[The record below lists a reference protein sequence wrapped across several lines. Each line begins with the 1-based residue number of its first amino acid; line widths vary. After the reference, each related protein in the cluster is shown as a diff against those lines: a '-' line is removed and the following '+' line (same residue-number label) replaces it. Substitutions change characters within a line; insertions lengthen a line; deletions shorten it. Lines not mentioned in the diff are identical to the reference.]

1 MMSEYKIYD
10 ISKVHV
16 GYIKLASYNC
26 KQYSYIGTD
35 LSNNKILYN
44 PNFHTIESNDCDDK
58 LSNQQCTAWK
68 NFYKKIKNSNIQKE
82 CPDLETNPCISCS
95 PVTCTGGNITNYY
108 STVEGINFSLIDLS
122 KFSRLKNLNIHNPT
136 DDNKKINITGNFS
149 DLSSLQQL
157 EGLVISSLDKTN
169 IIGNLEDL
177 VYNKNLNTLVI
188 SGIESNKPSIN
199 LTGNLNNLA
208 KLHKL
213 QDIVLHSKN
222 ITGNLNDISGL
233 SHLDLLD
240 LQYSSNISGN
250 LNILNNFKKINT
262 INIPLVK
269 NGLDGS
275 CNDISNILR
284 TMGADACALNV
295 KDYDNCIKDYSSY
308 CTFINPKEQSICKS
322 ISSSKKLSQYCTS
335 VTISH
340 ECATSLIPN
349 TICFYWDKT
358 TKTYECTPAG
368 LGNPSCPNSS
378 LDGSSGILC
387 NCSDFGSITI
397 PSD

>member
-58 LSNQQCTAWK
+58 LSKQQCTAWK
-68 NFYKKIKNSNIQKE
+68 NFYNKIKNPTIQNK
-82 CPDLETNPCISCS
+82 CPDLETNPCIYCSIS
-95 PVTCTGGNITNYY
+95 PVTCSDGNITEFD
-108 STVEGINFSLIDLS
+108 STVGGINFSDLSNFSYLESLYLSINNIRGDLIDLS
-122 KFSRLKNLNIHNPT
+122 KFSHLKYLNIHNST
-136 DDNKKINITGNFS
+136 DDNKNINITGNFS
-149 DLSSLQQL
+149 DLSSIQKL
-157 EGLVISSLDKTN
+157 ERLVLSSLDNTN
-169 IIGNLEDL
+169 ITGNLQGL

-188 SGIESNKPSIN
+188 RGTESDKPSLK

-213 QDIVLHSKN
+213 QVIVLHSKN

-233 SHLDLLD
+233 SDLDLLD

-308 CTFINPKEQSICKS
+308 CTFINPKE
-322 ISSSKKLSQYCTS
+322 
-335 VTISH
+335 
-340 ECATSLIPN
+340 
-349 TICFYWDKT
+349 
-358 TKTYECTPAG
+358 
-368 LGNPSCPNSS
+368 
-378 LDGSSGILC
+378 
-387 NCSDFGSITI
+387 
-397 PSD
+397 